1 MNGLM
6 VGFPPRSICS
16 RVPSRRRLIDAHTPI
31 TGPSPSMSLG
41 TSSAME
47 STLLSAKSSC
57 PVHWNP
63 CRAPST
69 SAKNGSLRS
78 PADSRI
84 GPAWTG
90 WAVPSKLTGRDAV
103 SRSPA
108 GSGCLAWAPV
118 AYQAVPVCL
127 PFSYPEKVKVKA
139 TSACASPLVSMLIR

>member
-1 MNGLM
+1 M
-6 VGFPPRSICS
+6 
-16 RVPSRRRLIDAHTPI
+16 AQTPI
-31 TGPSPSMSLG
+31 TGSAPSMSLG

-57 PVHWNP
+57 PVHLSP

-90 WAVPSKLTGRDAV
+90 RAVPSKLTGRESV
-103 SRSPA
+103 SCSPP
-108 GSGCLAWAPV
+108 GSGCLAWLPV
-118 AYQAVPVCL
+118 AYQAVPVCM
-127 PFSYPEKVKVKA
+127 PFSNSEKVKVNA
-139 TSACASPLVSMLIR
+139 MSASASPSVSMLIR